1 MHLDYRN
8 VAWWYWLATVPLVA
22 ASLARWAPALPIAV
36 ALTAIQALHFRVR
49 TGSARSFPVQVR
61 LAYLT
66 LLLAGAWEPL
76 AILHW
81 IQLVG
86 TTAMVTVGYCPL
98 ARCLSLLPWNRSQ
111 PVTAALLRRTFLSPP
126 VRGSILAAIAP
137 AHAAAAR

>member
-1 MHLDYRN
+1 M
-8 VAWWYWLATVPLVA
+8 
-22 ASLARWAPALPIAV
+22 
-36 ALTAIQALHFRVR
+36 R

-86 TTAMVTVGYCPL
+86 TTAMGDAIL
-98 ARCLSLLPWNRSQ
+98 K
-111 PVTAALLRRTFLSPP
+111 ALD
-126 VRGSILAAIAP
+126 
-137 AHAAAAR
+137 AAAR